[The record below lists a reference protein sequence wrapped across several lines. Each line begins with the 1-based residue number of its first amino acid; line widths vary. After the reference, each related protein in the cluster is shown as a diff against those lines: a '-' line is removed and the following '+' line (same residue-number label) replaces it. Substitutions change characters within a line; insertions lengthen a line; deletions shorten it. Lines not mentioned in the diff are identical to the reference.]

1 MSSPAIS
8 DCINFDDEDFQLFL
22 ADQDMPDLDMDL
34 LTALTDDVVVDAPLP
49 KKKKINDPSDPNN
62 ITIAEDCDMTA
73 GGERVKTD
81 RRNANKKFAVR
92 ECLGQN
98 DRKRFAD
105 SMLVDSISIPTVRL
119 YDNQMLDT
127 SRISDE
133 LLRCGTQAR
142 GLSTIVLSRASLA
155 VNISFAMTE
164 AHGVPLSDDLPVFEK
179 IAHITQLVGHVMPVF
194 GQIRKPPSTGL
205 GDKSKIY
212 QNHRQITDEY
222 HSFAFEPVV
231 ISTSGDAPGDSG
243 EIVAQGI
250 IVSNK
255 GMNFPVGDARRV
267 SLGRKAEF
275 EESLCWVLVT
285 HVYVDVD
292 TSYAAI
298 GPPATKKKGD
308 VYEIVKTEHRNLYDD
323 VFKWEAFMEN
333 KTHLRG
339 CGVSLFG
346 FTDTKQTGK
355 DIARRLFPW
364 SITHAA
370 DTLAWFRDNGRL
382 DTFLAEADMTSVKR
396 ASGREDIPTGM
407 DMRRFLLAE
416 FLLIGTPLENML
428 KGERVQFA
436 FQSPTISGGG
446 RGLYTRLHQFC
457 FKA

>member
-1 MSSPAIS
+1 MSSPAFS

-22 ADQDMPDLDMDL
+22 ADQDMPDLDMATL
-34 LTALTDDVVVDAPLP
+34 ANIAINVPPP
-49 KKKKINDPSDPNN
+49 KKKKINDPSDPDN
-62 ITIAEDCDMTA
+62 ITIVEDCDMTA

-105 SMLVDSISIPTVRL
+105 SMTVSSISIPTVVL
-119 YDNQMLDT
+119 YDRQVLDT
-127 SRISDE
+127 TRISDE
-133 LLRCGTQAR
+133 LLRCGSQAR
-142 GLSTIVLSRASLA
+142 GLSTIVLSRASLS

-164 AHGVPLSDDLPVFEK
+164 ARGVLLPDDLSVFEK
-179 IAHITQLVGHVMPVF
+179 IAHITQLVGHVMPIF

-205 GDKSKIY
+205 GEKSKIY

-222 HSFAFEPVV
+222 HSFAFEPVL

-255 GMNFPVGDARRV
+255 GVNFPVGDDRRV

-275 EESLCWVLVT
+275 EESLAWVLIT
-285 HVYVDVD
+285 HVYVDAN

-308 VYEIVKTEHRNLYDD
+308 NYEMVMTEHRNLYDD
-323 VFKWEAFMEN
+323 IFKWSAFMEN

-355 DIARRLFPW
+355 DMARRLVPW
-364 SITHAA
+364 SVSHVA
-370 DTLAWFRDNGRL
+370 DTLAWFRDNDRL

-396 ASGREDIPTGM
+396 ASGREDMPTGM
-407 DMRRFLLAE
+407 DMRRFLLLE

-428 KGERVQFA
+428 AGKRVEFP
-436 FQSPTISGGG
+436 FEPPTISGGG
-446 RGLYTRLHQFC
+446 NGLYKMLHQFG

>member
-1 MSSPAIS
+1 MSSPAFS
-8 DCINFDDEDFQLFL
+8 DIINFDDDDFKRFL
-22 ADQDMPDLDMDL
+22 ADNDMPDIDIDTLS
-34 LTALTDDVVVDAPLP
+34 ALAIDIVTDTSHP
-49 KKKKINDPSDPNN
+49 KKKKINDPSDPDN
-62 ITIAEDCDMTA
+62 ITIVEDCDMTV

-105 SMLVDSISIPTVRL
+105 SMKVDSISIPTVRL
-119 YDNQMLDT
+119 YDEQVLDT

-133 LLRCGTQAR
+133 LLRVGTQAR

-155 VNISFAMTE
+155 ANISFAMSE
-164 AHGVPLSDDLPVFEK
+164 AHGVSLTDDLSVFEK
-179 IAHITQLVGHVMPVF
+179 IAHIMKLIGHVMPVF

-222 HSFAFEPVV
+222 HSFAFEPVL

-255 GMNFPVGDARRV
+255 GVNFPVGDDRRV
-267 SLGRKAEF
+267 TLGRKAEF
-275 EESLCWVLVT
+275 EESLAWVLIT
-285 HVYVDVD
+285 HVYVVA
-292 TSYAAI
+292 SYAAI

-308 VYEIVKTEHRNLYDD
+308 SYEIVKTDHRNLYEDI
-323 VFKWEAFMEN
+323 FKWEAFMQH

-355 DIARRLFPW
+355 DMARRLVPW
-364 SITHAA
+364 SIAHAA
-370 DTLAWFRDNGRL
+370 DTLAWFRENDRL
-382 DTFLAEADMTSVKR
+382 DAFLMEADMTSVKR
-396 ASGREDIPTGM
+396 ASGREDMPSGM
-407 DMRRFLLAE
+407 DMRRFLLLE
-416 FLLIGTPLENML
+416 FLLIGTPLEPML
-428 KGERVQFA
+428 RGERVIFP
-436 FQSPTISGGG
+436 FQSPSILGGG
-446 RGLYTRLHQFC
+446 NGLYRRLHEHR
-457 FKA
+457 FKI

>member
-1 MSSPAIS
+1 MSSPAFS
-8 DCINFDDEDFQLFL
+8 DIINFNDDDFKRFL
-22 ADQDMPDLDMDL
+22 ADRDMSDLD
-34 LTALTDDVVVDAPLP
+34 TDILAAFADDTVIDTIAP
-49 KKKKINDPSDPNN
+49 KKKKINDPSDPDN
-62 ITIAEDCDMTA
+62 ITIVEDCDMTA

-105 SMLVDSISIPTVRL
+105 SMKVDSISIPTVRL
-119 YDNQMLDT
+119 YDDQVLDT

-133 LLRCGTQAR
+133 LLRVGTQAR

-155 VNISFAMTE
+155 VNISFAMSE
-164 AHGVPLSDDLPVFEK
+164 AHGVSLADDLSVFEK
-179 IAHITQLVGHVMPVF
+179 IAHIMKLIGHVMPVF

-222 HSFAFEPVV
+222 HSFAFEPVL

-255 GMNFPVGDARRV
+255 GVNFPVGDDRRV
-267 SLGRKAEF
+267 TLGRKAEF
-275 EESLCWVLVT
+275 EESLAWVLIT
-285 HVYVDVD
+285 HVYVVA
-292 TSYAAI
+292 SYAAI

-308 VYEIVKTEHRNLYDD
+308 SYEIVKTDHRNLYEDI
-323 VFKWEAFMEN
+323 FKWEAFMQH

-355 DIARRLFPW
+355 DMARRLVPW
-364 SITHAA
+364 SIAHAA
-370 DTLAWFRDNGRL
+370 DTLAWFRENDRL
-382 DTFLAEADMTSVKR
+382 DAFLMEADMTSVKR
-396 ASGREDIPTGM
+396 ASGREDMPSGM
-407 DMRRFLLAE
+407 DMRRFLLLE
-416 FLLIGTPLENML
+416 FLLIGTPLEPML
-428 KGERVQFA
+428 RGERVIFP
-436 FQSPTISGGG
+436 FQAPSILDGGN
-446 RGLYTRLHQFC
+446 GLYRRLHEHR
-457 FKA
+457 FKI